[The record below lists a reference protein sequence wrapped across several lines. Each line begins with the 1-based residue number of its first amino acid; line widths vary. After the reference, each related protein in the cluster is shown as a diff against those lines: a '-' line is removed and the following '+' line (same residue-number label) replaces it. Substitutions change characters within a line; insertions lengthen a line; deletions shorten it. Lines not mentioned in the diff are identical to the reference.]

1 MFRSNGRQENHISPQ
16 VDCRMMRAGS
26 PARNM
31 SIWSRVFARTAVPL
45 QLPADQAMPLCAAHS
60 ITISPTDRA
69 ADISL
74 PSCTR

>member
-1 MFRSNGRQENHISPQ
+1 LYATVKREGKIMHRH
-16 VDCRMMRAGS
+16 
-26 PARNM
+26 
-31 SIWSRVFARTAVPL
+31 VFALAAVALPLATVFAAAQSSSAVPP